1 MKKQK
6 GLTLVEVMVALFILA
21 VTATAVL
28 QQASSQISQQE
39 RLAFKSLAL
48 WVAENQMALIYAT
61 DSWLPTGKKTEVVD
75 NQGLSWEVDTE
86 ITDTGNPDIRRINIS
101 VSVET
106 GESFTLTGFKGR
118 H

>member
-1 MKKQK
+1 MRKQK

-61 DSWLPTGKKTEVVD
+61 DSWLPTGKKPR
-75 NQGLSWEVDTE
+75 W
-86 ITDTGNPDIRRINIS
+86 
-101 VSVET
+101 
-106 GESFTLTGFKGR
+106 
-118 H
+118 